1 MINVLV
7 CVFYKINIE
16 MNRNDIFFDRFIDM
30 SNNIFKYL

>member
-16 MNRNDIFFDRFIDM
+16 INKDVIFFDKFIDM